1 MKTLVLAL
9 AAAVCLAAGSA
20 RADTTNCI
28 EIASFPAV
36 ITVPGVHCLK
46 KNISLNIAD
55 GPAIEVVVNNV
66 TIEMNGFKLGNLAA
80 GNETAAVGIAA
91 VERQNIIVQN
101 GVIRGFAIGIML
113 LGDPYGPSF
122 GHRVERVSLDS
133 NLITAILAVGGGI
146 LIRDNQILNTA
157 NAMLNLSLARKS
169 LRAPAMK
176 SPRASARNSRSN
188 LAAPTDFAAV
198 GILGILSNS
207 VIENNKI
214 TGTTSLGEGAGI
226 IVSQS
231 SGVAINGNFIS
242 GVRAETYASGILS
255 GADNENIVISGNTIL
270 DGSTSGPDTAYGI
283 ENLSQAVCL
292 NNTILSFADGQT
304 SDCTAEMGTFPV
316 NVWDGRSSG
325 RVRALR

>member
-9 AAAVCLAAGSA
+9 AAAFWLAAGSA

-113 LGDPYGPSF
+113 LGDPYG
-122 GHRVERVSLDS
+122 HRSA
-133 NLITAILAVGGGI
+133 TA
-146 LIRDNQILNTA
+146 
-157 NAMLNLSLARKS
+157 S
-169 LRAPAMK
+169 
-176 SPRASARNSRSN
+176 SACRW
-188 LAAPTDFAAV
+188 AAT
-198 GILGILSNS
+198 
-207 VIENNKI
+207 
-214 TGTTSLGEGAGI
+214 
-226 IVSQS
+226 
-231 SGVAINGNFIS
+231 
-242 GVRAETYASGILS
+242 
-255 GADNENIVISGNTIL
+255 
-270 DGSTSGPDTAYGI
+270 
-283 ENLSQAVCL
+283 
-292 NNTILSFADGQT
+292 
-304 SDCTAEMGTFPV
+304 
-316 NVWDGRSSG
+316 
-325 RVRALR
+325 